1 MTLETELDKLQRN
14 PIISFL
20 QTIGG
25 FLLKKDVILEELNYL
40 QELLDTCLQRM
51 DDILSFKAGTIFWR
65 LFFPKGQFM
74 QQESSAR
81 EAAAILINI
90 NGRLREMVE
99 VLIEREHPLTQRI
112 HQLLDINLVDLAD
125 RLVELPRRAQYII
138 VQVENIRNE
147 VEAII
152 SDFE

>member
-1 MTLETELDKLQRN
+1 M
-14 PIISFL
+14 
-20 QTIGG
+20 
-25 FLLKKDVILEELNYL
+25 KKDVILEELNYL